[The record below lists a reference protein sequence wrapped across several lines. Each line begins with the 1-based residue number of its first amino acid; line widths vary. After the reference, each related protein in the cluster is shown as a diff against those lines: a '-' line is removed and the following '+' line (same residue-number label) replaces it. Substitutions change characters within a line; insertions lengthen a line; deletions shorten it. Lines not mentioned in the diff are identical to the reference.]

1 VDGPAPSP
9 DAAKPGG
16 DRGDRSDRS
25 DRRSERL
32 LALGIFALLLASYAY
47 FYQGGGWNE
56 NSRMDLVRAIVDDH
70 SFSIDR
76 FHTNTGDKAKFAGH
90 YYSDKAPGLSLFA
103 IPAYALARAVFG
115 SLEEHTFLVVASYM
129 VTVLTVGVGSALL
142 GALLFLTLRKLG
154 ATRRGAMIAALGWGL
169 GSIAFPFSTMLF
181 SHQLTALL
189 LFASFVLLFRCRE
202 KYSDWLSVAAG
213 VVAAAAVLTEFPALG
228 AVGLLGVY
236 AAERDRRWR
245 RVLTF
250 LAGALGPALV
260 LVVYLT
266 VAFGGPLKVGYGFLA
281 DAGSRAEQLDRGIF
295 GVTLPQLGRTVELL
309 IGRYRGLLPYSP
321 VMLLATIGVFS
332 GFAVLRR
339 QRKRAGD
346 ASMEIE
352 PVPRIEPQRIRE
364 LWLAAGVCIYYVLF
378 VSSYTWWQGGSS
390 FGSRHLVPMLPF
402 LALALGWIADWRPKL
417 SAAALVISV
426 ATMTIV
432 TSVQPK
438 PADSIRNPFWGV
450 LVPAFVRGE
459 IAANNICPLY
469 GRTDGP
475 KHRAIV
481 KTATHD
487 AFNLG
492 MALGGRGHKSLLP
505 LIALWIASAYS
516 LWRATGERG
525 EQRSGA
531 AAPVRVDA
539 APGPS

>member
-1 VDGPAPSP
+1 VEEPAPNP
-9 DAAKPGG
+9 DAANAGS
-16 DRGDRSDRS
+16 DRNDRS

-56 NSRMDLVRAIVDDH
+56 NSRMDLVRAIVEDH

-76 FHTNTGDKAKFAGH
+76 YHTNTGDKAKFGGH

-103 IPAYALARAVFG
+103 IPAYALARAIFG
-115 SLEEHTFLVVASYM
+115 SLDEHTFLVVASYI
-129 VTVLTVGVGSALL
+129 VTVLTVGLGSALL

-154 ATRRGAMIAALGWGL
+154 ASRRGATIAALGWGL

-260 LVVYLT
+260 LGVYLT
-266 VAFGGPLKVGYGFLA
+266 VAFGGPLAVGYGFLA
-281 DAGSRAEQLDRGIF
+281 DAGSRAEQLDRGVF

-321 VMLLATIGVFS
+321 VMLLATVGIFS
-332 GFAVLRR
+332 AFAVLRR
-339 QRKRAGD
+339 HRKRARAGD
-346 ASMEIE
+346 ASIEIDPVPMIE
-352 PVPRIEPQRIRE
+352 PERIRE
-364 LWLAAGVCIYYVLF
+364 LWLAAGVGIYYVLF

-402 LALALGWIADWRPKL
+402 LALPLGWVADWRPKL
-417 SAAALVISV
+417 SLAALAISV

-459 IAANNICPLY
+459 IAANNICPMY

-475 KHRAIV
+475 KHRPIV
-481 KTATHD
+481 RSATHD

-492 MALGGRGHKSLLP
+492 MLLGGRGHKSLLP
-505 LIALWIASAYS
+505 LIALWVASAYS
-516 LWRATGERG
+516 LWRAAGERKQQGSDAVVRG
-525 EQRSGA
+525 ERAPSRS
-531 AAPVRVDA
+531 
-539 APGPS
+539 